1 MRQRELI
8 AESTTPDGESLT
20 LTVEHGEH
28 VVRVRGETLMSA
40 RLSGSEQAM
49 AKIAHDAGALSG
61 KARILVAGLGMG
73 FTLRAVLDEAGS
85 DACITVVELLADVVQ
100 WNRGPLAPLAR
111 APLDD
116 PRVSMRVGDLLDHLA
131 ACVAD
136 NTAAG
141 TAQYGAILLDIDNG
155 PEAFTVAGNGRLY
168 ERAGLALLHGAL
180 RDDGV
185 VILWSA
191 FRSTS
196 FEKRLRQAGF
206 TARTVAV
213 RARGDVAKGA
223 RHTLFVA
230 TRNKSSTDESAQTAL
245 KSHKGKARRRRAR

>member
-20 LTVEHGEH
+20 LSVEHGEY

-49 AKIAHDAGALSG
+49 AKLALDAGALKGES
-61 KARILVAGLGMG
+61 RILVGGLGMG
-73 FTLRAVLDEAGS
+73 FTLRAVLDQAQAG
-85 DACITVVELLADVVQ
+85 ARIRVVELLADVVQ
-100 WNRGPLAPLAR
+100 WNRGPLASLAR
-111 APLDD
+111 NPLDD
-116 PRVSMRVGDLLDHLA
+116 PRVSVRVGDLLDYLA
-131 ACVAD
+131 GCVAD
-136 NTAAG
+136 NTAG
-141 TAQYGAILLDIDNG
+141 YDAILLDIDNG
-155 PEAFTVAGNGRLY
+155 PEAFTVAGNDRLY
-168 ERAGLALLHGAL
+168 RSAGLALLHGAL

-185 VILWSA
+185 MIVWSA

-206 TARTVAV
+206 AARTVTV
-213 RARGDVAKGA
+213 RARADVAKGA

-230 TRNKSSTDESAQTAL
+230 SRSQSSTAQPQHT
-245 KSHKGKARRRRAR
+245 GRARRRRPR